1 MTGAGNSAAAP
12 CTGCI
17 LVNLSMELGR
27 SLKWDAENGRV
38 IGDDEANRR
47 LARQYRGDW
56 KHPTPQN
63 V

>member
-1 MTGAGNSAAAP
+1 
-12 CTGCI
+12 
-17 LVNLSMELGR
+17 MELGR